1 MSLFF
6 AAVDQE
12 MNELLEINRSAA
24 LLDLSN
30 QNLNPSS
37 VRPVLKALQH
47 QSCLLQLDLSSNF
60 IQNDGVKLLSQT
72 LMTLKHVQLVDVSG
86 NMITES
92 GVEHFCNALVKCPG
106 IAGLTQIN
114 LSFNPIKSTSLRF
127 ISGLCQSKN
136 TETLSLSSC
145 ELTDVPRIELNGLKA
160 LDVSFNFLSTE
171 AFKWLLRSLNASSIE
186 SLNLER
192 CSVEFNL
199 AAPLVQFINS
209 GFMRLREVNLS
220 GLSFD
225 ENEVLDIIRAL
236 EKCEQLLELDLSHQK
251 QITFLTLKYLLFSL
265 ECRSLEKIKLI
276 GCRHLMNTSDLLAV
290 QSNNVQRENRLKSVL
305 LSLPND
311 STKASF
317 IEKLTALW
325 NGVCGYRGKTNLD
338 KSAIQLVHNG
348 DEREVP
354 VHF

>member
-1 MSLFF
+1 
-6 AAVDQE
+6 
-12 MNELLEINRSAA
+12 MNELLEINRAAA

-60 IQNDGVKLLSQT
+60 IQNDGLKLLAQT

-127 ISGLCQSKN
+127 ISGLCQSKK
-136 TETLSLSSC
+136 TEKLSLSSC
-145 ELTDVPRIELNGLKA
+145 ELTDVHRIELNGLKA

-171 AFKWLLRSLNASSIE
+171 AFKWMLRSLNASSIE
-186 SLNLER
+186 TFNLER
-192 CSVEFNL
+192 CSVELNL
-199 AAPLVQFINS
+199 AAPLVQFINA
-209 GFMRLREVNLS
+209 GCFMRLREINLS
-220 GLSFD
+220 GLNFD
-225 ENEVLDIIRAL
+225 ENEILDIIRAL
-236 EKCEQLLELDLSHQK
+236 EKCEQLQELDLSHQK

-276 GCRHLMNTSDLLAV
+276 GCKHLLSTSDLLAV
-290 QSNNVQRENRLKSVL
+290 QSNNVQRENRLKSVQ

-311 STKASF
+311 TTKATF
-317 IEKLTALW
+317 IEKLTELW

-338 KSAIQLVHNG
+338 KNVIQLVYNG

>member
-1 MSLFF
+1 
-6 AAVDQE
+6 
-12 MNELLEINRSAA
+12 MNELLEINRAAA

-60 IQNDGVKLLSQT
+60 IQNDGVKFLAQT
-72 LMTLKHVQLVDVSG
+72 LTTLKHVQLVDLSG

-106 IAGLTQIN
+106 IAGLAQIN

-136 TETLSLSSC
+136 TEKLSLSSC
-145 ELTDVPRIELNGLKA
+145 ELTDVLRIELNGLKA
-160 LDVSFNFLSTE
+160 LDVSFNFLSAE
-171 AFKWLLRSLNASSIE
+171 AFKWLLLRSLNASSIE

-192 CSVEFNL
+192 CSIEFNL

-209 GFMRLREVNLS
+209 GCFMRLREINLS

-236 EKCEQLLELDLSHQK
+236 EKCEQLLELDLSHQE

-276 GCRHLMNTSDLLAV
+276 GCQHLVKTSDLLAV
-290 QSNNVQRENRLKSVL
+290 QSNNVQRESRLKSVH
-305 LSLPND
+305 LSLPSD
-311 STKASF
+311 TTKATF
-317 IEKLTALW
+317 IEKLTELW

-338 KSAIQLVHNG
+338 KNVIQLVHNG
-348 DEREVP
+348 DEREAP

>member
-1 MSLFF
+1 
-6 AAVDQE
+6 
-12 MNELLEINRSAA
+12 MNELLEINRAVA
-24 LLDLSN
+24 RLDLSN
-30 QNLNPSS
+30 QNLTPSS

-72 LMTLKHVQLVDVSG
+72 LTTLKHVQLVDVSG

-92 GVEHFCNALVKCPG
+92 GVEHLCNALVKCPG
-106 IAGLTQIN
+106 ITGLTQIN

-136 TETLSLSSC
+136 TEKLFLSSC
-145 ELTDVPRIELNGLKA
+145 ELTDVHRIDLSGLKA

-171 AFKWLLRSLNASSIE
+171 AFKSLLRSLSASSVE
-186 SLNLER
+186 ALNLER

-199 AAPLVQFINS
+199 ATPLVQFINS
-209 GFMRLREVNLS
+209 GCFISLREINLS

-236 EKCEQLLELDLSHQK
+236 EKCEQLQELDLSHQK

-265 ECRSLEKIKLI
+265 ECRSLEHIKLI
-276 GCRHLMNTSDLLAV
+276 GCKHLQSTNNLLEI
-290 QSNNVQRENRLKSVL
+290 QNNSVHRENRLKSVH
-305 LSLPND
+305 LSLPTD
-311 STKASF
+311 STKEVF
-317 IEKLTALW
+317 IGKLKELW
-325 NGVCGYRGKTNLD
+325 DVVSGCRGKANLD
-338 KSAIQLVHNG
+338 KNTVQLVR
-348 DEREVP
+348 DEREIP
-354 VHF
+354 IHF